1 MEKRK
6 IFSFI
11 PLFLLFLLIV
21 IGILNPDPIARLK
34 LMGFDQMQR
43 LEPRPYQKVPV
54 RIVDIDEKSLE
65 ALGQWPWPR
74 TVIAELLTKLQRA
87 GAAAVAFDILF
98 AEPDR
103 TSPNTILKQWRR
115 FESVSG
121 NPELSDLISKLP
133 DHDEVLAS
141 TLKRLPTVLGIM
153 FDNSGNLRSRPDP
166 KWSYAKQGN
175 DPR

>member
-11 PLFLLFLLIV
+11 PLLLLFFLIV

-87 GAAAVAFDILF
+87 GAAAVAFDILLQNQI
-98 AEPDR
+98 APH
-103 TSPNTILKQWRR
+103 PIQ
-115 FESVSG
+115 
-121 NPELSDLISKLP
+121 
-133 DHDEVLAS
+133 
-141 TLKRLPTVLGIM
+141 
-153 FDNSGNLRSRPDP
+153 
-166 KWSYAKQGN
+166 Y
-175 DPR
+175 